1 MKQSI
6 FSKLIIIFLTVSIV
20 PTLISGFSIISSYEV
35 IINKYFPEEKE
46 FLRDELLIAYD
57 NIKIQAILLLLLIL
71 FLVVLVSLLVSRQL
85 IVPLKEILRCTREV
99 SQGNMDVKVKVKTK
113 DEMEELANSFNK
125 MMQDLKKFHSALEE
139 NKAVL
144 EIKVAAK
151 TRELRELARALEK
164 RVEERTRNLQDK
176 MAELE
181 RFNKL
186 TIGREMKMVELKKE
200 IKKLKEKLKEDSLSQ
215 ENKEK

>member
-151 TRELRELARALEK
+151 TRELRELARALGK